1 MVKASRK
8 KAEQATGTNG
18 AAPEGESVSGYFR
31 KIFEANP
38 GLLDSRS
45 NDELLGKWLAD
56 HPGETVV
63 PERIKQNLANIKSVL
78 RKKLRE
84 PAKSKGTGKKLGRPA
99 KTVALQEKQ
108 EKPAVSK
115 ASRGLERLEEEI
127 DDCLTLAK
135 HLDREGLGSVISH
148 LRRARND
155 VVWRLGQ

>member
-8 KAEQATGTNG
+8 RAEQADG
-18 AAPEGESVSGYFR
+18 ASCAAREGESVSGYFR
-31 KIFEANP
+31 TIFEANP

-45 NDELLGKWLAD
+45 NDELLRKWLAD

-63 PERIKQNLANIKSVL
+63 PERIKQNLANVQSVL

-84 PAKSKGTGKKLGRPA
+84 PAQGKGKKPGRPA
-99 KTVALQEKQ
+99 TTAAPQ
-108 EKPAVSK
+108 EKPAVNK
-115 ASRGLERLEEEI
+115 ASRGLERLEEAI